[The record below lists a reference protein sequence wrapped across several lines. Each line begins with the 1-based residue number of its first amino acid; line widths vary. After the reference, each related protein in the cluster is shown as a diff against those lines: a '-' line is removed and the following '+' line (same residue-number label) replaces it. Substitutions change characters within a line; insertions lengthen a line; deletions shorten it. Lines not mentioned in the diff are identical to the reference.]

1 MAVLTR
7 SGSTHLGVS
16 QHAANQGS
24 GNADCAR
31 IAHDVTDRV
40 RAEKTL
46 RATNEELLKTA
57 RERERILHELT
68 LFRTLLD
75 QSNDAIEVIDT
86 ETLRFLDVNEK
97 ACVELGTAG
106 KSFCR

>member
-1 MAVLTR
+1 LCE
-7 SGSTHLGVS
+7 G
-16 QHAANQGS
+16 
-24 GNADCAR
+24 

-68 LFRTLLD
+68 LFRTLLT
-75 QSNDAIEVIDT
+75 NRT
-86 ETLRFLDVNEK
+86 MPLR
-97 ACVELGTAG
+97 
-106 KSFCR
+106 